1 MSEEKEMIQKL
12 VNDLVDVALIN
23 NKIISVGSFKKDDI
37 GDLELAIAMNNEV
50 LKTFT
55 NIDDVEEKKEE
66 IEDSE

>member
-23 NKIISVGSFKKDDI
+23 NKIISAGSFKKDDI

-66 IEDSE
+66 TEESE

>member
-55 NIDDVEEKKEE
+55 NIEDTKEKKEE

>member
-66 IEDSE
+66 IEESE

>member
-66 IEDSE
+66 TEESE

>member
-55 NIDDVEEKKEE
+55 NIEDTKEKKEE
-66 IEDSE
+66 IEESE